1 MKSILSSLV
10 FVLFLFG
17 LSACSDDDSGTSSM
31 EDVEF
36 QCNVTGGYDWVQQE
50 IISPNTGVSIAKVK
64 KNDDG
69 SQTAYFIEKLD
80 KVSMRNFNKKCD
92 SLERLSRRFD
102 DGSFICKDS
111 RVEFSITAP
120 ADEVGQ
126 AISEIKEDM
135 EEECDYYE
143 QKYGSNKNKSS
154 SSKGSSSSIMSSSS
168 SSSSSLSS
176 SSLSS
181 SSLSSSPL
189 SSSSLSSSSLF
200 DESVYTYQYKGRG
213 LDNGSRWSI
222 SITSN
227 CLDSECFEDFEDFDF
242 GDSPVNTSTDG
253 VDGGKAL
260 LLPGDGYVVLP
271 WDMNQEINEGSL
283 DFYFKPGIDFYD
295 ENIYALVGNDGA
307 RMNVVYWA
315 GSLIFSKNLADT
327 YISVAAE
334 VSLNKDGWNHIT
346 AEWNAET
353 GLIAIFLDGKQ
364 LVSKVTEFA
373 YYSPSDRGRG
383 DNVMMVGYKSECCL
397 ANLSREIF
405 GNGAFDNIRVV
416 TNNIFEITEMSSS
429 SNEEESSSSVDENED
444 SSAE

>member
-10 FVLFLFG
+10 FVLFLLG

-181 SSLSSSPL
+181 SPL

-227 CLDSECFEDFEDFDF
+227 CLDSECFEDFEDYDF

-260 LLPGDGYVVLP
+260 LLSGGEYIVLP
-271 WDMNQEINEGSL
+271 WDMDEKISDGSL
-283 DFYFKPGIDFYD
+283 DFYFRPGEDFR
-295 ENIYALVGNDGA
+295 ESGSYALVGNDGA
-307 RMNVVYWA
+307 RMNLIYWE
-315 GSLIFSKNLADT
+315 GSLLFSKNLADT
-327 YISVAAE
+327 YITVAAE
-334 VSLNKDGWNHIT
+334 VSLNKDGWNRIT

-373 YYSPSDRGRG
+373 YYSPSDRGRS
-383 DNVMMVGYKSECCL
+383 DNVVMVGHKGSCCIDQLSEEL
-397 ANLSREIF
+397 F
-405 GNGAFDNIRVV
+405 GVGAFDNIRVV
-416 TNNIFEITEMSSS
+416 TNNIFEITDISSS
-429 SNEEESSSSVDENED
+429 SNEEESSSSSDENED

>member
-36 QCNVTGGYDWVQQE
+36 QCNVTSGVDWVQQE

-135 EEECDYYE
+135 EEQCDYYE
-143 QKYGSNKNKSS
+143 QKYGRNKNKSS
-154 SSKGSSSSIMSSSS
+154 SSKESSSSIMSSSS
-168 SSSSSLSS
+168 ISSSSLSS

-181 SSLSSSPL
+181 SSLSSS
-189 SSSSLSSSSLF
+189 SSF
-200 DESVYTYQYKGRG
+200 DENAYLYWC
-213 LDNGSRWSI
+213 NGSSWAVSI
-222 SITSN
+222 ASN
-227 CLDSECFEDFEDFDF
+227 CLDSACFEDFENFDF
-242 GDSPVNTSTDG
+242 GSASVSTSTEG
-253 VDGGKAL
+253 VNGGKAL
-260 LLPGDGYVVLP
+260 LLSGSGYIVLP

-283 DFYFKPGIDFYD
+283 DFYFKPGEGFR
-295 ENIYALVGNDGA
+295 ESGSYALVGNDGA
-307 RMNVVYWA
+307 RMNLIYWE
-315 GSLIFSKNLADT
+315 GSLLFSKNLANT
-327 YISVAAE
+327 YITVAAE
-334 VSLNKDGWNHIT
+334 VSLNKDGWNRIT

-373 YYSPSDRGRG
+373 YYSPSDRGRS
-383 DNVMMVGYKSECCL
+383 DNVVMVGHKGSCCIDQLSEEL
-397 ANLSREIF
+397 F
-405 GNGAFDNIRVV
+405 GVGAFDNIRVV

-429 SNEEESSSSVDENED
+429 SNEEESSSSSDENED

>member
-31 EDVEF
+31 EDMEF

-143 QKYGSNKNKSS
+143 QKYGHNENKSS
-154 SSKGSSSSIMSSSS
+154 SSTESSSSIMSSSS
-168 SSSSSLSS
+168 SSS

-227 CLDSECFEDFEDFDF
+227 CLDSECFEDFENFDF
-242 GDSPVNTSTDG
+242 ESATVSTSTEG
-253 VDGGKAL
+253 VNGGKAL
-260 LLPGDGYVVLP
+260 LLSGSGYIVLP

-283 DFYFKPGIDFYD
+283 DFYFKPGEGFR
-295 ENIYALVGNDGA
+295 ESGSYALVGNDGA
-307 RMNVVYWA
+307 RMNLIYWE
-315 GSLIFSKNLADT
+315 GSLLFSKNLADT
-327 YISVAAE
+327 YITVAAE
-334 VSLNKDGWNHIT
+334 VSLNKDGWNRIT
-346 AEWNAET
+346 AEWDAET
-353 GLIAIFLDGKQ
+353 GLIAIFLDGIK
-364 LVSKVTEFA
+364 LASKETEFP
-373 YYSPSDRGRG
+373 YYSPSDRGRS
-383 DNVMMVGYKSECCL
+383 DNVVMVGYKGSCCIDRLSEEL
-397 ANLSREIF
+397 F
-405 GNGAFDNIRVV
+405 GFGAFDNIRVV
-416 TNNIFEITEMSSS
+416 SNNIFEITDPI
-429 SNEEESSSSVDENED
+429 DENED